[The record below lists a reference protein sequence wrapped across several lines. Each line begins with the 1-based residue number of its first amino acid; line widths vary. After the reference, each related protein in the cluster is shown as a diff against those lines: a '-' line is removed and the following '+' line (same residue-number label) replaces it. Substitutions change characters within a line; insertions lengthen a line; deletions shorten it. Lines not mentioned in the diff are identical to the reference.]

1 MDPTFDFNGVL
12 TGRFRDEFWTI
23 SGRFR
28 NDFGSFGGRFAC
40 PERPDIIPESPRNR
54 PKLVTK
60 SSRQNPVKVKGWVH
74 RLRALGGLRAR
85 ATYDR
90 GLTVKNA
97 NTFQNKYKHKLP
109 TTAKN

>member
-1 MDPTFDFNGVL
+1 
-12 TGRFRDEFWTI
+12 
-23 SGRFR
+23 
-28 NDFGSFGGRFAC
+28 
-40 PERPDIIPESPRNR
+40 
-54 PKLVTK
+54 
-60 SSRQNPVKVKGWVH
+60 
-74 RLRALGGLRAR
+74 LRALGGLRAR